1 MIDCNKMLNNLLYDG
16 KDGKKIAAEIVSIF
30 EREQLTIQAAE
41 NIIEDV
47 KKLLGKIKIQN
58 L

>member
-1 MIDCNKMLNNLLYDG
+1 MIDCNKIINNLLYDG

-47 KKLLGKIKIQN
+47 KKLLGKVKIQN